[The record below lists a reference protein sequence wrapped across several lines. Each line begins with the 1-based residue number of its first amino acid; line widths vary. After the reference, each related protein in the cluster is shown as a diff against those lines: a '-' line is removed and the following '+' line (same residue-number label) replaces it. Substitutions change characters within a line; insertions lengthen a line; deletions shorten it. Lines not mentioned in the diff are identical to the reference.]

1 MNNLL
6 FIICNYKME
15 NFFNQIAVD
24 LFSVIVTIST
34 PNPSD
39 PTDFNT
45 YKAIE
50 ESVNFTSS
58 IVVVLVVA
66 LDYNIE

>member
-1 MNNLL
+1 
-6 FIICNYKME
+6 ME
-15 NFFNQIAVD
+15 DILNQIAVD
-24 LFSVIVTIST
+24 LFSVIVITST

-50 ESVNFTSS
+50 ESVNFTSA
-58 IVVVLVVA
+58 IVVTLVVA

>member
-1 MNNLL
+1 
-6 FIICNYKME
+6 ME
-15 NFFNQIAVD
+15 NLFNQIAVD

-45 YKAIE
+45 YKAIG
-50 ESVNFTSS
+50 ESVNFMSA
-58 IVVVLVVA
+58 IVLVLVVVL
-66 LDYNIE
+66 DSNI

>member
-1 MNNLL
+1 
-6 FIICNYKME
+6 ME
-15 NFFNQIAVD
+15 DILNQIAVD
-24 LFSVIVTIST
+24 LFSVIVITST

-39 PTDFNT
+39 PINFNT

-50 ESVNFTSS
+50 ESVNFTSA
-58 IVVVLVVA
+58 IVVTLVVA

>member
-1 MNNLL
+1 
-6 FIICNYKME
+6 ME
-15 NFFNQIAVD
+15 DILNQIAVD
-24 LFSVIVTIST
+24 LFSVIVITST

-39 PTDFNT
+39 PTYFNT

-50 ESVNFTSS
+50 ESVNFTSA
-58 IVVVLVVA
+58 IVVTLVVA

>member
-6 FIICNYKME
+6 FIICNHNME
-15 NFFNQIAVD
+15 NLFNQIAVD

-45 YKAIE
+45 YKAIG
-50 ESVNFTSS
+50 ESVNFMSA
-58 IVVVLVVA
+58 IVLVLVVVL
-66 LDYNIE
+66 DSNI

>member
-1 MNNLL
+1 
-6 FIICNYKME
+6 ME
-15 NFFNQIAVD
+15 DILNQIAVD
-24 LFSVIVTIST
+24 LFSVIVITST

-39 PTDFNT
+39 PADFNT

-50 ESVNFTSS
+50 ESVNFTSA
-58 IVVVLVVA
+58 IVVTLVVA

>member
-1 MNNLL
+1 
-6 FIICNYKME
+6 ME
-15 NFFNQIAVD
+15 DILNQIAVD
-24 LFSVIVTIST
+24 LFSVIVITST

-39 PTDFNT
+39 LTDFNT
-45 YKAIE
+45 YKAIN
-50 ESVNFTSS
+50 ESVNFTSA